1 MQQKFYTIS
10 FVDNTEEGVLSQS
23 NIQEGTQS
31 INAPTNKKKTKENG
45 IDEAVGQLAGALSSQ
60 MIGQVSSSI
69 GFNISPVM
77 SLGKAIITGAGAGA
91 ITGAVLGITTQVLTS
106 VFKAI
111 QNHIAGL
118 KQEAAKAN
126 ERDNSLVLAGSLD
139 LYGYTIQKGKWGRD
153 EYVYSR
159 G

>member
-10 FVDNTEEGVLSQS
+10 FVDNTKEGVLSQS
-23 NIQEGTQS
+23 SIQEGTSS
-31 INAPTNKKKTKENG
+31 INAPTKNKSQKSGFEQ
-45 IDEAVGQLAGALSSQ
+45 AAGQLVGNLSGQ
-60 MIGQVSSSI
+60 MIGQVSSQI
-69 GFNISPVM
+69 GFNLTPVV
-77 SLGKAIITGAGAGA
+77 SLGKAIATGAGAGA
-91 ITGAVLGITTQVLTS
+91 ITGAVLGIVSQLISTVAS
-106 VFKAI
+106 AI
-111 QNHIAGL
+111 QKHIAEL
-118 KQEAAKAN
+118 KQEAAEAN